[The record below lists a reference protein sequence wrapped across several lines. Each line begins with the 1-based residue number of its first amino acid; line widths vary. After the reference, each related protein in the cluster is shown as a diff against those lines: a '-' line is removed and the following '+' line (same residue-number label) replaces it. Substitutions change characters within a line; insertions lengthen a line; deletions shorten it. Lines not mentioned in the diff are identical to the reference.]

1 MKPAKGTLLPGADG
15 DWKQIA
21 VRLPAHEFDEYAS
34 IAANAHVSMVELL
47 RYSIRKGIK
56 EIKRPEYPA

>member
-21 VRLPAHEFDEYAS
+21 LRLPAHEFDEYAT
-34 IAANAHVSMVELL
+34 IAANSRVSMVELL
-47 RYSIRKGIK
+47 RSFIRKGIRQVRR
-56 EIKRPEYPA
+56 EDD

>member
-21 VRLPAHEFDEYAS
+21 VRLPAHEFDEYAQL
-34 IAANAHVSMVELL
+34 AADLDVSMVTLL
-47 RYSIRKGIK
+47 RGSIRRGVRQIVREDHK
-56 EIKRPEYPA
+56 